1 MNRSDIAY
9 LINSTP
15 NYFYIVELHVA
26 LIRRYA
32 PQCKW
37 PIFFATEVPEN
48 PLCSILKKYDI
59 EVLVIDDNS
68 TDNTVSII
76 KRLNIEKIK
85 L

>member
-1 MNRSDIAY
+1 MSLSIIIPCKNEQDNIY
-9 LINSTP
+9 LLLKNI
-15 NYFYIVELHVA
+15 FYL
-26 LIRRYA
+26 
-32 PQCKW
+32 
-37 PIFFATEVPEN
+37 
-48 PLCSILKKYDI
+48 LKKYDI